1 MKRFNYIPAP
11 AMFDLHN
18 ACAIIAQAYPDSGVF
33 LVGSSIQRR
42 DFRDV
47 DVRCML
53 ADEMFDAMFPNAP
66 DGPSHWNARWSLL
79 CVTISQWLSK
89 QTGLPIDFQF
99 QKRSVANERF
109 DGQRQALGLYVS
121 HGDARQ

>member
-79 CVTISQWLSK
+79 CVRLGRPAATSK
-89 QTGLPIDFQF
+89 TLNGLPGASAIPTG
-99 QKRSVANERF
+99 KRSGSRRF
-109 DGQRQALGLYVS
+109 VRPP
-121 HGDARQ
+121 